1 MNSMNPNYSAN
12 NRGPNCSVNQA
23 RSGNRTMHP
32 TCPSSPA
39 KADNPHDSM
48 NRMQLLNH
56 IHEVSFAIDDI
67 LLYLDTHP
75 FDRNALSY
83 ACEKTAMRKS
93 AIESYAR
100 RFAPLIVDQADDSS
114 CDRWEWI
121 LQPWPWE
128 PTSKGGCK

>member
-1 MNSMNPNYSAN
+1 MNSMNQNSSMN
-12 NRGPNCSVNQA
+12 NRIS
-23 RSGNRTMHP
+23 RTGNRNINSS
-32 TCPSSPA
+32 CAPSLTRSE
-39 KADNPHDSM
+39 NPHDSM
-48 NRMQLLNH
+48 NRTQLLNH
-56 IHEVSFAIDDI
+56 IHEVSFAADDI

-93 AIESYAR
+93 AMESYAR
-100 RFAPLIVDQADDSS
+100 RFGPLIVDQADDSS

-128 PTSKGGCK
+128 ITPKGGCY